1 MGFLRVMA
9 SNSNTVHAHVTLA
22 VTLSQ
27 VLRCEQ
33 KERAVVEGTYHT
45 GLPGGP
51 CSCSILGPFSC
62 LTHNGMEPTYREA
75 LVLLYSRIPSMMTY
89 DDV

>member
-1 MGFLRVMA
+1 MA

-45 GLPGGP
+45 GLPDGP

-62 LTHNGMEPTYREA
+62 LTHNGMETHASGGLSSVVQPDTQ
-75 LVLLYSRIPSMMTY
+75 L